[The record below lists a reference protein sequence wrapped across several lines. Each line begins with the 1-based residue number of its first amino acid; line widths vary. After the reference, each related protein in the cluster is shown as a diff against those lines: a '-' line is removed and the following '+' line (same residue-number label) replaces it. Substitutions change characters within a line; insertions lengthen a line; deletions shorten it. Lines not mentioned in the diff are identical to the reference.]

1 MATVYHRDDSGAP
14 TFEFSTS
21 GTNIAHFAALKT
33 ILKACLVSGYGSKP
47 AAGWIL
53 VAEGDRFLVL
63 RNGTSSG
70 YVCFTSVA
78 ATSYFN
84 IHLAATFTGMS
95 GDVMTGAGL
104 KSGTEASGSANQHRM
119 WISVLANSSANSTW
133 YLIADEKTFY
143 FQGSGG
149 FGLFEYALSDFGA
162 MNPLYVGEDSAGN
175 FIAMGGQ
182 NTNSTQPR
190 AYFGPEGV
198 TVLRNP
204 ATGLLVDT
212 GSIVVVAPGLRL
224 TTNSNTGVAS
234 LGAAHIVPL
243 LEAPL
248 CPVRWGA
255 SVLAGRLR
263 GQVLCPLVSM
273 YFPSPAAQS
282 LGHVGPLNSRN
293 LNTPLP
299 LGGAYTYFMGV
310 AFDGS
315 PTRIVTNN
323 PEFW

>member
-14 TFEFSTS
+14 TFAFSTS

-70 YVCFTSVA
+70 FVCFTWVA

-104 KSGTEASGSANQHRM
+104 KSGTEAAGSANQHRM
-119 WISVLANSSANSTW
+119 WNSVLAHSSSNSTW

-149 FGLFEYALSDFGA
+149 FSLFEYASSDFGA

-175 FIAMGGQ
+175 FLAMGGQ

-224 TTNSNTGVAS
+224 TANANIGVAT

-263 GQVLCPLVSM
+263 GQALCPLVSM
-273 YFPSPAAQS
+273 YYPSPAAQS